1 MTNSTN
7 PAAVRSGAL
16 RLPLLW
22 LLGMQL
28 RLTVLA
34 VPPVLPLIHRDL
46 ALSEKAVGALSA
58 LPVLLLG
65 LAAVP
70 GSLGVARLGAR
81 RACLLGLAIVAIAGA
96 ARGIGPSASMLYA
109 MTFAMGAGIA
119 LMQPTLPAL
128 VGEWFPHRIGLATA
142 VYANGLLISEGLPP
156 LVTIPLLLPLLGGS
170 WEWSFA
176 VWSIPVAVTLLLLA
190 ATTPHRPREHPVGTY
205 RWWPDWR
212 DRRLWQVGFL
222 LGGTGGLYFSA
233 NAFIP
238 DYLHATG
245 HPELVGPCL
254 SALNIGQIPASA
266 IILMFARRLTGGRAP
281 LIASTLVAAL
291 GITLFLTRPDHAIV
305 ATSVLG
311 FCCGIQ
317 LVLSLALPPL
327 LAPSHEVHR
336 LSAGMFAVGYL
347 TSFAI
352 PPIGGAIWD
361 MTGVP
366 AMAFAA
372 AIAALGLA
380 FAAAASLS
388 GFSRTVPAASARHR

>member
-1 MTNSTN
+1 MTDTTR
-7 PAAVRSGAL
+7 PALESAGF
-16 RLPLLW
+16 RLALLW
-22 LLGMQL
+22 LIGVQL

-46 ALSEKAVGALSA
+46 ALSEKAIGALSA

-96 ARGIGPSASMLYA
+96 ARGIGPSAPMLYG
-109 MTFAMGAGIA
+109 MTLAMGIGIA
-119 LMQPTLPAL
+119 LMQPTLPTL
-128 VGEWFPHRIGLATA
+128 VGEWFPARAGFATA
-142 VYANGLLISEGLPP
+142 LYANGLLIGEAVPAA
-156 LVTIPLLLPLLGGS
+156 VTIPLVLPALGDS
-170 WEWSFA
+170 WAASFVFWSL
-176 VWSIPVAVTLLLLA
+176 PVALTAALLVL
-190 ATTPHRPREHPVGTY
+190 TTPHRARDRLVMTP
-205 RWWPDWR
+205 RWWPDWG

-245 HPELVGPCL
+245 RPELVGPCL
-254 SALNIGQIPASA
+254 SALNIGQLPASA
-266 IILMFARRLTGGRAP
+266 IILIFARRLSGSRAP
-281 LIASTLVAAL
+281 LVASTLLAAI
-291 GITLFLTRPDHAIV
+291 GIALFLCRPDLAIV
-305 ATSVLG
+305 ATGILG
-311 FCCGIQ
+311 FCGGIQ

-327 LAPSHEVHR
+327 MAPPHEVHR
-336 LSAGMFAVGYL
+336 MSAGMFAVGYL

-361 MTGVP
+361 LTGVP
-366 AMAFAA
+366 ATAFAA
-372 AIAALGLA
+372 AAACIALA
-380 FAAAASLS
+380 FAAAASLPS
-388 GFSRTVPAASARHR
+388 VRR